1 MKLEAYREA
10 GTELSQRLNLPTSP
24 VAVTYVKKEDDI
36 PKKALRP
43 SAQGQK
49 WSLCQAFTYA
59 RRWGWH
65 VAMTADDNF
74 CVPASAMHH
83 WVDVSAEDFIQS
95 QVEQGWHKDRESEQN
110 RYNFGQGLFQ
120 GPKGEERL
128 KKVEACV
135 GFVCSPLPKALL
147 EPDTVLVFG
156 DGAHMTHLIHAL
168 TYDYKM
174 PVLSSFEGFGE
185 TCIKGG
191 MVPFVT
197 GRPQVVI
204 PGMGD
209 RAFSGVQDHEL
220 AVGIPAKMIPE
231 VLENLFKSGGPL
243 NMGLPVKP
251 MLATGLT
258 ESITPGFAFLKKKV
272 DEKSG

>member
-10 GTELSQRLNLPTSP
+10 GTELSQRLHLPTSP

-65 VAMTADDNF
+65 IAMTADDNF

-156 DGAHMTHLIHAL
+156 DGVHATHLIHAL

-174 PVLSSFEGFGE
+174 PVLSSFEVFGE

-191 MVPFVT
+191 MVPLLRD
-197 GRPQVVI
+197 GRKSS
-204 PGMGD
+204 
-209 RAFSGVQDHEL
+209 F
-220 AVGIPAKMIPE
+220 PAW
-231 VLENLFKSGGPL
+231 
-243 NMGLPVKP
+243 
-251 MLATGLT
+251 ATGPFQG
-258 ESITPGFAFLKKKV
+258 SRITNWLSVSRPK
-272 DEKSG
+272 

>member
-10 GTELSQRLNLPTSP
+10 GTELSQRLHLPTFP

-120 GPKGEERL
+120 GSKGEERL
-128 KKVEACV
+128 KKVEARV

-156 DGAHMTHLIHAL
+156 DGAHATHLILAL

-185 TCIKGG
+185 TCVKGG

-209 RAFSGVQDHEL
+209 RVFSGVQDHEL
-220 AVGIPAKMIPE
+220 AVGIPANMLPE
-231 VLENLFKSGGPL
+231 VLENLFKSGGRL
-243 NMGLPVKP
+243 NMGQPVRS

-258 ESITPGFAFLKKKV
+258 ESITPGFAFLKQKV
-272 DEKSG
+272 DEKSR